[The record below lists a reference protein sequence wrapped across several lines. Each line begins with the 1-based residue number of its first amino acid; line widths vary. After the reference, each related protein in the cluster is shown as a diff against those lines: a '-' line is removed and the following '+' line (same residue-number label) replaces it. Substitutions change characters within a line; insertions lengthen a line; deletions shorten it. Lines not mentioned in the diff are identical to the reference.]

1 MTSKRKPGASAQ
13 SYEVGYGKPPVASQ
27 FKKGQSGNPKGR
39 TRKVKSKR
47 PALNEEHFKSIV
59 LEEAYR
65 AIKVHEGGKEV
76 TMPMAQAI
84 VRSMAVSAAKG
95 NTRAAQ
101 LFAQMVK
108 VVEEENKELYISYF
122 RSTLDYKDAWTK
134 ELQRRERLGVGGPEP
149 IPHPDDLVIDARK
162 GKVTIRGPMTEA
174 EKDMWMAADIMKERY
189 REIIRSNEEKLLLEP
204 EHPESASM
212 IETIRDAQEDLFKL
226 DSLYLDEVTERIV
239 RSRTGPDG
247 EVTFVDPHSIMKL
260 FKD

>member
-1 MTSKRKPGASAQ
+1 MASKPKPGSPGQ

-39 TRKVKSKR
+39 TKKAKNKR
-47 PALNEEHFKSIV
+47 PALNEERFKSIV

-76 TMPMAQAI
+76 TIPMAQAI

-108 VVEEENKELYISYF
+108 VVEEENKELYFSYF
-122 RSTLDYKDAWTK
+122 RSMLDYKDAWTK
-134 ELQRRERLGVGGPEP
+134 ELQRREKLGVDGPEP

-162 GKVTIRGPMTEA
+162 GKVTVRGPMTEA
-174 EKDMWMAADIMKERY
+174 EKDMWLTADIVKARY
-189 REIIRSNEEKLLLEP
+189 REIISSNEEKLLLEP
-204 EHPESASM
+204 NHPDS
-212 IETIRDAQEDLFKL
+212 TRDHQGNQG
-226 DSLYLDEVTERIV
+226 
-239 RSRTGPDG
+239 RSG
-247 EVTFVDPHSIMKL
+247 
-260 FKD
+260 